1 MERRPELYEHILRL
15 RAIRDYQE
23 QALTESDLAAI
34 LEAGRWTGTSKNR
47 QDWAVVVVRD
57 AEQRDLLVGCGD
69 FTEPIRRAPVTL
81 VLVQEGKQY
90 EFDIGRVAQNM
101 MLSAAALGVAT
112 CPVTL
117 HRSEQA
123 RQVLGVPEGKTT
135 RYAIALGY
143 PADEAGPAKLG
154 GRKPV
159 TSFTYHDRYKQESD
173 EVD

>member
-1 MERRPELYEHILRL
+1 MERRPELYELILRL
-15 RAIRDYQE
+15 RAIRDYSPQPME
-23 QALTESDLAAI
+23 ERHLASI

-47 QDWAVVVVRD
+47 QDWAVVVVR
-57 AEQRDLLVGCGD
+57 EPGQRDFLIACGD

-81 VLVQEGKQY
+81 VLVQEGEQY

-101 MLSAAALGVAT
+101 MLAAAALGIAS

-123 RQVLGVPEGKTT
+123 AQVLGLPKGKRT

-143 PADEAGPAKLG
+143 PADNAGAAKLG

-159 TSFTYHDRYKQESD
+159 TSFIHHERYQQ
-173 EVD
+173 

>member
-1 MERRPELYEHILRL
+1 MQRRPELYEQILRL
-15 RAIRDYQE
+15 RAIRDYSQQPLE
-23 QALTESDLAAI
+23 ESDLAAI

-57 AEQRDLLVGCGD
+57 AGQRDLLVGCGD
-69 FTEPIRRAPVTL
+69 FTEPIRRAPVSL

-101 MLSAAALGVAT
+101 MLAAAALGVGS

-117 HRSEQA
+117 HRSAQA

-143 PADEAGPAKLG
+143 PGEKARPAQLG

-159 TSFTYHDRYKQESD
+159 TSFIHDERYRQESD

>member
-1 MERRPELYEHILRL
+1 MKRRLELYEQILRL
-15 RAIRDYQE
+15 RAIRDYRPDPLE
-23 QALTESDLAAI
+23 QSDLAAV

-57 AEQRDLLVGCGD
+57 TRQRDRLAACGD
-69 FTEPIRRAPVTL
+69 FTEPVRHAPVTL

-101 MLSAAALGVAT
+101 MLAAAALGVAS

-117 HRSEQA
+117 HRSDQA

-143 PADEAGPAKLG
+143 PGDGSSPANRG

-159 TSFTYHDRYKQESD
+159 TSFVHYERYEQESD

>member
-1 MERRPELYEHILRL
+1 MERRPQLYEEILRL
-15 RAIRDYQE
+15 RAIRDYQPQPLE
-23 QALTESDLAAI
+23 QSDLAAI

-47 QDWAVVVVRD
+47 QDWAVVVVGD
-57 AEQRDLLVGCGD
+57 AGQRDLLASCGD

-101 MLSAAALGVAT
+101 MLAAAALGVAS

-123 RQVLGVPEGKTT
+123 RQVLRVPEEKTT

-143 PADEAGPAKLG
+143 PGNNAGPAKLG

-159 TSFTYHDRYKQESD
+159 ISFIHHERYSQ
-173 EVD
+173 

>member
-1 MERRPELYEHILRL
+1 MERRPELYEQILRL
-15 RAIRDYQE
+15 RAIRDYQP
-23 QALTESDLAAI
+23 QPLAESDLAAI

-57 AEQRDLLVGCGD
+57 AGQRDLLVACGD

-90 EFDIGRVAQNM
+90 EFDIGRVAQNV
-101 MLSAAALGVAT
+101 MLAAATLGVAS
-112 CPVTL
+112 CPITL

-143 PADEAGPAKLG
+143 PGDTAGPARLG

-159 TSFTYHDRYKQESD
+159 TSFIHHERLSQ
-173 EVD
+173 

>member
-1 MERRPELYEHILRL
+1 MKPRPELYQQILRL
-15 RAIRDYQE
+15 RAIRDYRSDPLE
-23 QALTESDLAAI
+23 DSDLAAI

-47 QDWAVVVVRD
+47 QDWAVVVVKN
-57 AEQRDLLVGCGD
+57 AEQRDLLVTCGD

-101 MLSAAALGVAT
+101 MLAAAALGVAS

-117 HRSEQA
+117 HRSDQA
-123 RQVLGVPEGKTT
+123 RQVLGAPEGKTT

-143 PADEAGPAKLG
+143 PGAESGPAKLG

-159 TSFTYHDRYKQESD
+159 TSFIHHERYEQESY

>member
-1 MERRPELYEHILRL
+1 MERRPELYELILRL
-15 RAIRDYQE
+15 RAIRDYSLQPLAE
-23 QALTESDLAAI
+23 GDLAAI

-57 AEQRDLLVGCGD
+57 PGQRDLLVNCGD

-81 VLVQEGKQY
+81 VLVQEGEQY
-90 EFDIGRVAQNM
+90 EFDIGRVAQNL
-101 MLSAAALGVAT
+101 MLAAAALGVAS

-123 RQVLGVPEGKTT
+123 AQVLGLPEGKRT

-143 PADEAGPAKLG
+143 PAENAGPARLG

-159 TSFTYHDRYKQESD
+159 TAFIHHERYQQ
-173 EVD
+173 